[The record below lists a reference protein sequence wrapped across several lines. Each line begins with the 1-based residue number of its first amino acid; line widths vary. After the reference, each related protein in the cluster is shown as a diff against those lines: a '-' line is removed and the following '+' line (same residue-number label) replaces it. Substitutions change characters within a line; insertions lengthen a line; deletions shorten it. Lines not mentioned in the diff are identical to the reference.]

1 MLFDETAE
9 PKALPLSLMAEITNG
24 FSDKHKIGEGG
35 FAVVYQ
41 GMLQNGKVAV
51 KRLSNTHMYEKEFH
65 REVECLM
72 MVKHK
77 NVVRFLGYCADTQG
91 SMERYN
97 GKFVMADVQQR
108 LLCFEYLPN
117 GSLDKYITDTSRK
130 VQWRKCFQIIKGI
143 CQGLHYLHQ
152 RNILHLDL
160 KPANILLD
168 GNLVPKIADFGVS
181 RCFHEMQSRA
191 ITVNIRGTLGY
202 LAPEFCNGE
211 ITYQLDIYSVGVIII
226 EILTGKKGYLA
237 VDNVVESWSN
247 KLEKSQSDV
256 QLKQVRI
263 CAEIGIECTDFNPA
277 KRPGTKNIIDRLV
290 SLDETD
296 SMGGYIETSAVTSQ
310 QAENAPEELHQARPK
325 VPGEI
330 SSEDSSFHRSS
341 NLLLGQTQPDGHPGD
356 SEENTHLGRQQKVGM
371 ALISNSENVMPEIAL
386 LLLTEKIR
394 VALANGAADQAGAH
408 FSKHVT
414 QLKDVQGS
422 MGRVVREL
430 NVMNNVLCQM
440 DIQNCNNQVYEG
452 WLDEVRKIAHAIED
466 MVDEYLYRV
475 GQEHDIGCCFYL
487 KKGLRKHRSLLSLNQ
502 IASNM
507 NKIEKDIA
515 DLWEMINHWVAM
527 INNGDISSLN
537 YFDED
542 DLVGVD
548 KNSEMLEQWLGGDE
562 EVFSVIA
569 LVGMG
574 GLGKTALAKNIYR
587 KERHKFQ
594 CHAWVSISQTYSRE
608 DVLRNIIE
616 ELFKNRVSFLS
627 NTAAMDIISLE
638 DVLRTFLEAH
648 KYLIV
653 LDDVWTPEAF
663 DDLSRSLI
671 GNKGSRLIITTR
683 EGYVAALASQGHILT
698 LEALPKDKAW
708 HLFCKKSFTR
718 ETNHECPEELKAL
731 SEEIVSKCKGL
742 PLAIVSVGSLL
753 KDYRFHRKKLVRLWT
768 AEGLIEEKG
777 ASTSEEVAEGY
788 LKELVNRK
796 MMQLVERNSFV
807 IELSGMPIES
817 IPDAIGNLFNLRYL
831 GLRGSKV
838 KLLPK
843 SIEKL
848 SNLLTLDLSR
858 SDIHGLCG
866 GIVKLKKLRHLFAEK
881 LIDRSSRALGSLG
894 GVCIPK
900 GLGNL
905 TNLQTLQALDA
916 QDESVRQLGE
926 LRQLRSLRIWNTK
939 RTYCERLCES
949 LLQMPYLC
957 NLHVG
962 ASDKNEGLMLT
973 AVPANLQ
980 KLSLSGRLVEET
992 LLGESPLFQA
1002 VEHNLYSLR
1011 LSWSQLRQD
1020 SLPSL
1025 SRLANLTDLYLNRAY
1040 NEERMAFLT
1049 GWFPKLKHLSLRG
1062 MTNLKQ
1068 LEIEQGAMVTLETL
1082 KLGNLNSMME
1092 VPLGLE
1098 FLMPLQDLGFFDI
1111 TCDLLRLLRECRG
1124 LTQWHYTLRET
1135 TTSDP

>member
-1 MLFDETAE
+1 
-9 PKALPLSLMAEITNG
+9 
-24 FSDKHKIGEGG
+24 
-35 FAVVYQ
+35 
-41 GMLQNGKVAV
+41 
-51 KRLSNTHMYEKEFH
+51 
-65 REVECLM
+65 
-72 MVKHK
+72 
-77 NVVRFLGYCADTQG
+77 
-91 SMERYN
+91 
-97 GKFVMADVQQR
+97 
-108 LLCFEYLPN
+108 
-117 GSLDKYITDTSRK
+117 
-130 VQWRKCFQIIKGI
+130 
-143 CQGLHYLHQ
+143 
-152 RNILHLDL
+152 
-160 KPANILLD
+160 
-168 GNLVPKIADFGVS
+168 
-181 RCFHEMQSRA
+181 
-191 ITVNIRGTLGY
+191 
-202 LAPEFCNGE
+202 
-211 ITYQLDIYSVGVIII
+211 
-226 EILTGKKGYLA
+226 
-237 VDNVVESWSN
+237 
-247 KLEKSQSDV
+247 
-256 QLKQVRI
+256 
-263 CAEIGIECTDFNPA
+263 
-277 KRPGTKNIIDRLV
+277 
-290 SLDETD
+290 
-296 SMGGYIETSAVTSQ
+296 
-310 QAENAPEELHQARPK
+310 
-325 VPGEI
+325 
-330 SSEDSSFHRSS
+330 
-341 NLLLGQTQPDGHPGD
+341 
-356 SEENTHLGRQQKVGM
+356 M
-371 ALISNSENVMPEIAL
+371 ALISNSENVMPEIVL

-537 YFDED
+537 YLDEE

-548 KNSEMLEQWLGGDE
+548 KNREMLEQWLGGDE

-616 ELFKNRVSFLS
+616 ELFKNSVSFLS

-698 LEALPKDKAW
+698 LEALPKDEAW
-708 HLFCKKSFTR
+708 DLFCKKSFTR

-753 KDYRFHRKKLVRLWT
+753 SMHEKTVEKWRRINDQLSWETRLDHIRSVWRLSFFYLPIHLKSCLLYCSLFPEDYRFHRKKLVRLWT

-796 MMQLVERNSFV
+796 MMQLVERNS
-807 IELSGMPIES
+807 
-817 IPDAIGNLFNLRYL
+817 
-831 GLRGSKV
+831 
-838 KLLPK
+838 
-843 SIEKL
+843 
-848 SNLLTLDLSR
+848 
-858 SDIHGLCG
+858 
-866 GIVKLKKLRHLFAEK
+866 
-881 LIDRSSRALGSLG
+881 
-894 GVCIPK
+894 
-900 GLGNL
+900 
-905 TNLQTLQALDA
+905 
-916 QDESVRQLGE
+916 
-926 LRQLRSLRIWNTK
+926 W
-939 RTYCERLCES
+939 
-949 LLQMPYLC
+949 
-957 NLHVG
+957 
-962 ASDKNEGLMLT
+962 
-973 AVPANLQ
+973 
-980 KLSLSGRLVEET
+980 
-992 LLGESPLFQA
+992 
-1002 VEHNLYSLR
+1002 
-1011 LSWSQLRQD
+1011 
-1020 SLPSL
+1020 
-1025 SRLANLTDLYLNRAY
+1025 
-1040 NEERMAFLT
+1040 
-1049 GWFPKLKHLSLRG
+1049 
-1062 MTNLKQ
+1062 
-1068 LEIEQGAMVTLETL
+1068 
-1082 KLGNLNSMME
+1082 
-1092 VPLGLE
+1092 
-1098 FLMPLQDLGFFDI
+1098 
-1111 TCDLLRLLRECRG
+1111 
-1124 LTQWHYTLRET
+1124 
-1135 TTSDP
+1135 

>member
-1 MLFDETAE
+1 
-9 PKALPLSLMAEITNG
+9 
-24 FSDKHKIGEGG
+24 
-35 FAVVYQ
+35 
-41 GMLQNGKVAV
+41 
-51 KRLSNTHMYEKEFH
+51 
-65 REVECLM
+65 
-72 MVKHK
+72 
-77 NVVRFLGYCADTQG
+77 
-91 SMERYN
+91 
-97 GKFVMADVQQR
+97 
-108 LLCFEYLPN
+108 
-117 GSLDKYITDTSRK
+117 
-130 VQWRKCFQIIKGI
+130 
-143 CQGLHYLHQ
+143 
-152 RNILHLDL
+152 
-160 KPANILLD
+160 
-168 GNLVPKIADFGVS
+168 
-181 RCFHEMQSRA
+181 
-191 ITVNIRGTLGY
+191 
-202 LAPEFCNGE
+202 
-211 ITYQLDIYSVGVIII
+211 
-226 EILTGKKGYLA
+226 
-237 VDNVVESWSN
+237 
-247 KLEKSQSDV
+247 
-256 QLKQVRI
+256 
-263 CAEIGIECTDFNPA
+263 
-277 KRPGTKNIIDRLV
+277 
-290 SLDETD
+290 
-296 SMGGYIETSAVTSQ
+296 
-310 QAENAPEELHQARPK
+310 
-325 VPGEI
+325 
-330 SSEDSSFHRSS
+330 
-341 NLLLGQTQPDGHPGD
+341 
-356 SEENTHLGRQQKVGM
+356 M
-371 ALISNSENVMPEIAL
+371 ALISNSENVMPEIVL

-422 MGRVVREL
+422 MIRVVREL

-537 YFDED
+537 YLDEE

-548 KNSEMLEQWLGGDE
+548 KNREMLEQWLGGDE

-616 ELFKNRVSFLS
+616 ELFKNSVSFL
-627 NTAAMDIISLE
+627 L
-638 DVLRTFLEAH
+638 F
-648 KYLIV
+648 
-653 LDDVWTPEAF
+653 PE
-663 DDLSRSLI
+663 
-671 GNKGSRLIITTR
+671 
-683 EGYVAALASQGHILT
+683 
-698 LEALPKDKAW
+698 
-708 HLFCKKSFTR
+708 
-718 ETNHECPEELKAL
+718 
-731 SEEIVSKCKGL
+731 
-742 PLAIVSVGSLL
+742 
-753 KDYRFHRKKLVRLWT
+753 DYRFHRKKLVRLWT

-788 LKELVNRK
+788 LKELVNRN
-796 MMQLVERNSFV
+796 MMQLVERNSFGRIKRLRMHDIIRELVVKDNFSVKYEEFRCGGALQRDGRRLVVHKQKMDIQQSFSSIHELRTFITLDKSMPSFTLLPTLSEKSRYMAV

-916 QDESVRQLGE
+916 QEESVRQLGE

-957 NLHVG
+957 NLHGG

-1098 FLMPLQDLGFFDI
+1098 FHALQDLGFFDI